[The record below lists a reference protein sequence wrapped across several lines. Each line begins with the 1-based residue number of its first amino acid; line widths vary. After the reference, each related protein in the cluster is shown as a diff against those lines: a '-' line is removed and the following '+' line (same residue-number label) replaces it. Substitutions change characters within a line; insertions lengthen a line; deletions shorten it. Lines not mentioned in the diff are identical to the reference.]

1 VSSVL
6 DWIVEVMRT
15 IGAPGVGVATAL
27 ETVFPPVPSEV
38 VLPLAG
44 YTASAGHYGLLA
56 AILWATAGSLVG
68 AYVLYAAGALW
79 GVERLCRVADRLP
92 LVHREDV
99 DRAVAWFRSHGRS
112 AIFVGRLVPGVR
124 SLISIPAGIDRMPLV
139 QFTAYTTAGS
149 LLWNTLLIGAG
160 YELGAQWH
168 VVERFVGEAS
178 NVIYV
183 LLAALVVVLVV
194 RRRRS
199 QRRRVPATEG
209 VDGALHRGADEQG
222 ERDRAEP
229 HGAAEQEADRD
240 R

>member
-1 VSSVL
+1 MSSVL
-6 DWIVEVMRT
+6 DWIVGVMRT

-44 YTASAGHYGLLA
+44 YTASVGHYGLFA
-56 AILWATAGSLVG
+56 AIVWATVGSLVG
-68 AYVLYAAGALW
+68 AYVLYAAGVLW
-79 GVERLCRVADRLP
+79 GLERVCRVADRLP

-99 DRAVAWFRSHGRS
+99 DRAVEWFRTHGRT

-124 SLISIPAGIDRMPLV
+124 SLISIPAGIDRMPLL
-139 QFTAYTTAGS
+139 QFTAYTAAGS
-149 LLWNTLLIGAG
+149 LLWNAVLIVAG

-178 NVIYV
+178 NVVYV
-183 LLAALVVVLVV
+183 LLAVLVVVLVV

-199 QRRRVPATEG
+199 RRQRVDAPREDSRDG
-209 VDGALHRGADEQG
+209 V
-222 ERDRAEP
+222 
-229 HGAAEQEADRD
+229 
-240 R
+240 